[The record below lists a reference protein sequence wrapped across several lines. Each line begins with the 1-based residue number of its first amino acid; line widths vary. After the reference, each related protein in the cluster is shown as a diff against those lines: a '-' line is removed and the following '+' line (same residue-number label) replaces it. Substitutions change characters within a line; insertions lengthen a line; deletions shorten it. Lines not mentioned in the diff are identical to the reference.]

1 MCSSVILQMLAAVV
15 LVGCS
20 LSGCAQGGASEAT
33 RLQKQPFA
41 EESLLLLPGATKVKR
56 GAEYD
61 GLLVYEL
68 DDPFPGV
75 QSFTE
80 LERRLTDA
88 GWHVLAED
96 LFNPGGKTALREW
109 SVVEINRQTQFS
121 WLGYWEDKDHNVI
134 MVGCKYVAARRNREV
149 IPGGPM
155 EIVFRRFSQ
164 ATADSVR
171 KSVKR

>member
-1 MCSSVILQMLAAVV
+1 V
-15 LVGCS
+15 
-20 LSGCAQGGASEAT
+20 
-33 RLQKQPFA
+33 
-41 EESLLLLPGATKVKR
+41 LPGATKVQR

-61 GLLVYEL
+61 GVLVYEL
-68 DDPFPGV
+68 EEPFPGV
-75 QSFTE
+75 KSFAE

-88 GWHVLAED
+88 GWRVLAED
-96 LFNPGGKTALREW
+96 LFNPAGNTALRQW

-121 WLGYWEDKDHNVI
+121 WLGYWEDKDRNVI
-134 MVGCKYVAARRNREV
+134 MVGCKYVAARRNKEV
-149 IPGGPM
+149 IPGGSM